1 MERLIGEV
9 AHVITAIFFMITAFL
24 LLRSCNHKVRENS
37 CYNLDLAD
45 NTLSQSQPGLNAWS
59 SIYYWS
65 TFFFL
70 SSLLLGVV
78 VRIRKTTTPKEKTKK
93 KKTNNE
99 MKEM

>member
-1 MERLIGEV
+1 VSTNSGMVDRLSFSTSGCYLMDLGV
-9 AHVITAIFFMITAFL
+9 WL
-24 LLRSCNHKVRENS
+24 LCMS
-37 CYNLDLAD
+37 
-45 NTLSQSQPGLNAWS
+45 
-59 SIYYWS
+59 
-65 TFFFL
+65 FFFL